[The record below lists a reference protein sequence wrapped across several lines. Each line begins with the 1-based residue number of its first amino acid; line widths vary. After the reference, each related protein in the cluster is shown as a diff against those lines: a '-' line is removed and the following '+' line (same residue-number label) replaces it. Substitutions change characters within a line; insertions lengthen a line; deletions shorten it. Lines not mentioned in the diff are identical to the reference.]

1 LDTNSNRIGDVGRNN
16 TRARTGIYKLLDL
29 GYSGKTCHQEI
40 LVVSGKTCHQE
51 ILVVS
56 AIRQTLPAVLHCRCK
71 LGRKGLYSLL
81 RGCLGSCRIP
91 TKGSRKRIHSRR
103 TAR

>member
-40 LVVSGKTCHQE
+40 LVVS
-51 ILVVS
+51 

-71 LGRKGLYSLL
+71 LGRKGLRSLL
-81 RGCLGSCRIP
+81 CGCLGGCRIP

-103 TAR
+103 TGR

>member
-1 LDTNSNRIGDVGRNN
+1 LDTISNRMGDVGRNN
-16 TRARTGIYKLLDL
+16 TSARTGIYKLLDL

-40 LVVSGKTCHQE
+40 LVVG
-51 ILVVS
+51 